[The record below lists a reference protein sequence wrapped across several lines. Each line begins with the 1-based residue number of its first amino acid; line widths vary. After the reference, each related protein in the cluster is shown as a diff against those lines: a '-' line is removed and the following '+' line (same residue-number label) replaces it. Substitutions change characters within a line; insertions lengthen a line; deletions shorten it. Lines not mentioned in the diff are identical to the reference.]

1 MPQDREATRAVPTR
15 PDSLTGRVLDG
26 RYRIGERI
34 ARGGMAAVFDATDLR
49 LDRRVAVKVLHE
61 NIASDRGF
69 AARFVREARSA
80 AKLSHPNVVAVYDQ
94 GDDDGTLF
102 LAMELVEGH
111 TLRDVISRET
121 PLTPARALAYL
132 EPVLAALAA
141 AHRAG
146 LIHRDVK
153 PENVLISDQGAVKV
167 ADFGLARAVTAE
179 TQHTSTGVLIGTVSY
194 IAPELVTEGRADAR
208 ADVYS
213 AGVMLYE
220 LLTGTKP
227 HAGET
232 PIQVAYKHV
241 HEDVPAIRSVP
252 DYVNALVARATARDP
267 GLRPA
272 DAGVMLRQVQR
283 VARALSEGLSSDA
296 ELTAD
301 LALPPVRHDTT
312 QEQWSEDEIA
322 TVLEPPARRA
332 PRETGRTVAVRRS
345 TPPQQ
350 EEVRRPRRRGPL
362 MVLLAVLLAAGV
374 GGGAWWFGYAR
385 YTSAPG
391 VLGLTQAAAA
401 QRLHADGLHVRV
413 GPSAYSDT
421 MAKGLV
427 MAEQPGGGHRVLH
440 GGTVTL
446 TLSKGPEEYSLPNL
460 AGMPLDQAQDAI
472 RTIKMTYGK
481 ATDDWSD
488 TVPQGSVIRSD
499 PAAGQVL
506 RPGTV
511 INVWVSKGQQPFQV
525 ADFTGQPLASL
536 RAAVK
541 GDQIKITVT
550 RQFSDNVPQGSIISQ
565 SPPAGTFHHGD
576 TISVIVSKGPE
587 LVAVPDG
594 LRGMGIQNA
603 EAALQAAGLT
613 WVVDHASI
621 YLGLGYVATVAPG
634 SGTKVPKG
642 TQIHLGVV

>member
-1 MPQDREATRAVPTR
+1 MPQNRVA
-15 PDSLTGRVLDG
+15 SGRLLDG
-26 RYRIGERI
+26 RYRIGEPI
-34 ARGGMAAVFDATDLR
+34 ARGGMAAVYDAVDLR

-61 NIASDRGF
+61 NIASDRAF

-80 AKLSHPNVVAVYDQ
+80 AKLTHPNVVAVYDQ

-111 TLRDVISRET
+111 TLRDVISRES

-153 PENVLISDQGAVKV
+153 PENVLISGQGSVKV

-220 LLTGTKP
+220 LLTGQKP

-241 HEDVPAIRSVP
+241 HEDVPAIRTVP
-252 DYVNALVARATARDP
+252 DYVNALVARSMARDP

-301 LALPPVRHDTT
+301 LALPVVRHDTT
-312 QEQWSEDEIA
+312 PEQWSEDEIA
-322 TVLEPPARRA
+322 TVLEPPAR
-332 PRETGRTVAVRRS
+332 TVAVRRP
-345 TPPQQ
+345 TPPAPPAALPD
-350 EEVRRPRRRGPL
+350 VRRPRRRGPL

-374 GGGAWWFGYAR
+374 GAGAWWFGYAR

-391 VLGLTQAAAA
+391 VLGLTQAAAT

-413 GPSAYSDT
+413 GPAAYSDT
-421 MAKGLV
+421 TAKGLV
-427 MAEQPGGGHRVLH
+427 MAEDPAGGHRVLH

-446 TLSKGPEEYSLPNL
+446 TLSRGPEEYALTNL
-460 AGMPLDQAQDAI
+460 AGMQLDQAQDAI
-472 RTIKMTYGK
+472 RSLKMTYGK
-481 ATDDWSD
+481 AHDDWSD
-488 TVPQGSVIRSD
+488 TVPSGTVLRSD

-511 INVWVSKGQQPFQV
+511 IDVWVSKGPQPFQV
-525 ADFTGQPLASL
+525 ADFTGQPVANL
-536 RAAVK
+536 RAAIK
-541 GDQIKITVT
+541 GDRIRLSVT
-550 RQFSDNVPQGSIISQ
+550 RQFSDSVAAGSIVSQ

-576 TISVIVSKGPE
+576 TITLVVSKGPE

-594 LRGMGIQNA
+594 LRGMGIQDA

-613 WVVDHASI
+613 WEVDHAAI
-621 YLGLGYVATVAPG
+621 YLGLGYVASADPG

-642 TQIHLGVV
+642 TRIRLSVV